1 MFELILEGTVT
12 SAKGFMAG
20 AVHAGIKSSDSTDL
34 AILYS
39 QSPCVAAAV
48 FTTNKVKAAPVI
60 LSQKHLSTAQAQ
72 AIVANSGCANA
83 CTGQQGAADA
93 LEMANLAAQ
102 KLNLKPED
110 VLIASTGVIGT
121 PLPMDCIKG
130 GIEEIKL
137 RQNGGH
143 AFARAIMTTDTRPKE
158 IGARVSFEDKSFTI
172 GGALKGAGMI
182 HPDLATMLCFIS
194 TDARVNA
201 TFLQASLRKA
211 ADISFNMATIDGD
224 TSTNDSVFLLANG
237 MAGNKIINFDNGDAF
252 QEALNEVCIRLAMAM
267 VRDGE
272 GASKLMEVTV
282 EGATTQAEARRAAR
296 TIAGATLVKTAL
308 HGGNPNWG
316 RIVAALG
323 RSGVEMALDK
333 LDIYVNN
340 TLVMK
345 QGSPVP
351 CNQEEMRITLLTRD
365 TAIARICLNLGDGK
379 ATAWGCDLSEEYVTL
394 NSEDIT

>member
-1 MFELILEGTVT
+1 MFELILHGTVT
-12 SAKGFMAG
+12 SAKGFLAG
-20 AVHAGIKSSDSTDL
+20 AVRAGIKNSDNSDL

-93 LEMANLAAQ
+93 LKMANLAAQ

-130 GIEEIKL
+130 GIEQIKP

-143 AFARAIMTTDTRPKE
+143 AFARAIMTTDTRTKE
-158 IGARVSFEDKSFTI
+158 VGARVSFEDKSFSI
-172 GGALKGAGMI
+172 GGALKGSGMV

-194 TDARVNA
+194 TDARVDA
-201 TFLQASLRKA
+201 AFLQASLRKA

-237 MAGNKIINFDNGDAF
+237 MAGNRIINFDNGDAF
-252 QEALNEVCIRLAMAM
+252 QEALNEVCIHLTKAM

-272 GASKLMEVTV
+272 GASKLMEVMV

-316 RIVAALG
+316 RIAAALG

-345 QGSPVP
+345 QGSPVF
-351 CNQEEMRITLLTRD
+351 CNQEEMRITLLTSD
-365 TAIARICLNLGDGK
+365 TAIAKICLNLGDGK

>member
-1 MFELILEGTVT
+1 MFELILDGTVT
-12 SAKGFMAG
+12 SAKGFLAG

-48 FTTNKVKAAPVI
+48 FTNNKVKAAPVI
-60 LSQKHLSTAQAQ
+60 LSQKHLSTGQAQ

-121 PLPMDCIKG
+121 PLPMDCIRE
-130 GIEEIKL
+130 GIEQIKL
-137 RQNGGH
+137 RQNAGH
-143 AFARAIMTTDTRPKE
+143 AFARAIMTTDTRAKE
-158 IGARVSFEDKSFTI
+158 IGALVSFEGKSFSI

-194 TDARVNA
+194 TDARVDA
-201 TFLQASLRKA
+201 AFLQASLRKA

-252 QEALNEVCIRLAMAM
+252 QEVLNEVCIRLTKAM

-272 GASKLMEVTV
+272 GSNKLMEVMV
-282 EGATTQAEARRAAR
+282 EGATTQAEAHRAAR

-316 RIVAALG
+316 RIAAALG

-365 TAIARICLNLGDGK
+365 SAIARICLNLGDGK

>member
-1 MFELILEGTVT
+1 MFELILHGTVT
-12 SAKGFMAG
+12 SAKGFLAG

-60 LSQKHLSTAQAQ
+60 LSQEHLSTAQAQ
-72 AIVANSGCANA
+72 AIAANSGCANA

-102 KLNLKPED
+102 KLNLEPED

-130 GIEEIKL
+130 GIEQIKL

-143 AFARAIMTTDTRPKE
+143 AFARAIMTTDTTPKE
-158 IGARVSFEDKSFTI
+158 IGARVSFEGKSFSI
-172 GGALKGAGMI
+172 GGALKGSGMI

-194 TDARVNA
+194 TDARVDA
-201 TFLQASLRKA
+201 AFLQASLRKA

-237 MAGNKIINFDNGDAF
+237 MAGNRIINFDNGEAF

-272 GASKLMEVTV
+272 GANRLMEVTV
-282 EGATTQAEARRAAR
+282 DGATTQVEARRAAR
-296 TIAGATLVKTAL
+296 TVAGATLVKTAL

-316 RIVAALG
+316 RIAAALG

-345 QGSPVP
+345 QGSPVF

>member
-1 MFELILEGTVT
+1 MFELILHGTVT
-12 SAKGFMAG
+12 SAKGFLAG

-130 GIEEIKL
+130 GIEQIKL
-137 RQNGGH
+137 RQDGGH
-143 AFARAIMTTDTRPKE
+143 AFARAIMTTDTRTKE
-158 IGARVSFEDKSFTI
+158 VGALVNFEDKSFSI

-194 TDARVNA
+194 TDARVDA
-201 TFLQASLRKA
+201 AFLQASLRKA

-272 GASKLMEVTV
+272 GSSKLMEVMV

-296 TIAGATLVKTAL
+296 TVAGATLVKTAL

-316 RIVAALG
+316 RIAAALG

-345 QGSPVP
+345 QGSPAP

>member
-1 MFELILEGTVT
+1 MFELILHGTVT

-20 AVHAGIKSSDSTDL
+20 AIHAGIKSSDNSDL

-60 LSQKHLSTAQAQ
+60 LSQKHLSAAQAQ

-93 LEMANLAAQ
+93 VEMANLTAE
-102 KLNLKPED
+102 KLSLKPED
-110 VLIASTGVIGT
+110 ILVASTGIIGT
-121 PLPMDCIKG
+121 PLPMDCIRG
-130 GIEEIKL
+130 GIEQIKL
-137 RQNGGH
+137 RQDGGH
-143 AFARAIMTTDTRPKE
+143 AFARAIMTTDSRPKE
-158 IGARVSFEDKSFTI
+158 IGARVNFEGKSFSI

-194 TDARVNA
+194 TDARVDA
-201 TFLQASLRKA
+201 AFLQASLRKA

-224 TSTNDSVFLLANG
+224 TSTNDSVFLLANS
-237 MAGNKIINFDNGDAF
+237 MADNTIINFDNGEAF
-252 QEALNEVCIRLAMAM
+252 QEALNEVCIHLARAM

-272 GASKLMEVTV
+272 GANKLMEVTV

-316 RIVAALG
+316 RIAAALG
-323 RSGVEMALDK
+323 RSGVEMTLDK

-345 QGSPVP
+345 QGSPMP
-351 CNQEEMRITLLTRD
+351 CNQEEMRTTLLARD
-365 TAIARICLNLGDGK
+365 TAIAKICLNLGDGK